1 LATVG
6 YPIEN
11 LSARFLV
18 VSSALTF
25 FHAICSASINFFTI
39 NHFCFVLNL
48 LHIDTMAPSQHIGTT
63 MLFGLL
69 VSGQSLAIGQRMRD
83 HTAPLLYSIL
93 LKVAAGEL
101 PNELVNRIHDDLMEL
116 KWAEAREMFSKRSW
130 TDAMAKFDEPTA
142 KGQIISTKHQ
152 PVNLLT
158 HILGY
163 RY

>member
-1 LATVG
+1 
-6 YPIEN
+6 
-11 LSARFLV
+11 
-18 VSSALTF
+18 
-25 FHAICSASINFFTI
+25 
-39 NHFCFVLNL
+39 
-48 LHIDTMAPSQHIGTT
+48 MAPSQHIGTT